1 MSEEIQNSAEQS
13 ELRTEMDANAA
24 PIINAAPTIN
34 AAPAIKAVPATEPRK
49 SREKKP
55 RRDVARR
62 PREKRPVKSHPFERF
77 VVVTWSA
84 MREPVDTMYWAE
96 AVRDGQWIIVEEV
109 TPVRTRREIL
119 DRLIEL
125 PNGLVA
131 LEFSFSY
138 PQDFLGFLQSK
149 FGIEDWRAL
158 IKRVREDLKK
168 NVDDGVRIW
177 VERMGSYRESQLDP
191 NPPPVFS
198 RDERRGPD
206 RRFGDRRFNDR
217 ESRGEPLPPY
227 EQRSTAE
234 RFRRTDLTIRKAAGA
249 ELVSPIQIAYN
260 RLTKR
265 YEFSDPNVRGRA
277 ALLGMSMLDQ
287 LLEARPEI
295 AVWPMVR
302 PKPITVVELQ
312 PWIFTGGRTLP
323 SNELRTMLARYE
335 DNGWEIP
342 SNAMDAAARNASAQ
356 RALLSLIGMI
366 KTETRE
372 DRERRPLRDYVDGFY
387 ADPQVQAEGWFYSV
401 GYRMTDAQ
409 REPAKESAL
418 EHTSE
423 PPKKEVAANK
433 EAATI
438 KETTTSIEETKDS
451 LASPSTD
458 NPIVSE
464 PSAETIEHEP
474 VPEAADVRAE
484 ESE

>member
-1 MSEEIQNSAEQS
+1 MSEEIQNNSEQS
-13 ELRTEMDANAA
+13 ELPTEVNANDAATIIEAA
-24 PIINAAPTIN
+24 
-34 AAPAIKAVPATEPRK
+34 PATEPRK
-49 SREKKP
+49 RREKKP
-55 RRDVARR
+55 RGDVARR
-62 PREKRPVKSHPFERF
+62 PREKRPAKSHPFERF
-77 VVVTWSA
+77 VVITWSA

-96 AVRDGQWIIVEEV
+96 AVRDGQWMIVEEV
-109 TPVRTRREIL
+109 VPVRTRREIL
-119 DRLIEL
+119 DRLMEL

-131 LEFSFSY
+131 LEFPFSY

-177 VERMGSYRESQLDP
+177 IERMGEYRESQLDP

-227 EQRSTAE
+227 EQRSIAE

-287 LLEARPEI
+287 LLEARPEVAI
-295 AVWPMVR
+295 WPMAR
-302 PKPITVVELQ
+302 PKPVTIVELQ
-312 PWIFTGGRTLP
+312 PWIFTGGSTLAP
-323 SNELRTMLARYE
+323 DELRTMLARYE

-342 SNAMDAAARNASAQ
+342 SNATDAAARNASAQ
-356 RALLSLIGMI
+356 RALLSLIGTI

-409 REPAKESAL
+409 REPVNESAPQK
-418 EHTSE
+418 EKQKSE
-423 PPKKEVAANK
+423 RPKKEMPAV
-433 EAATI
+433 
-438 KETTTSIEETKDS
+438 EETKETR
-451 LASPSTD
+451 APIAIEE

-474 VPEAADVRAE
+474 VPEAAEVHAE
-484 ESE
+484 ENE